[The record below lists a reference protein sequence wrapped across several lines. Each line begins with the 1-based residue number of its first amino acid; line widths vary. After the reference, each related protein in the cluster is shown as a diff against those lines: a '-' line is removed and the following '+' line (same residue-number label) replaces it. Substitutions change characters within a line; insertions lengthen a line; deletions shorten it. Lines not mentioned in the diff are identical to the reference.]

1 MASTRKRV
9 LAPRKVRLNSDDR
22 REQILRGAI
31 AFFSEVGFDGGT
43 RDLAKRLG
51 VTQPLIYRHFP
62 SKEELIREVYN
73 RVYVSRWQIEW
84 EDRLGDRRL
93 PLADRLKVFYRDYA
107 DVIFDVEWIRI
118 YLFAGL
124 KGTEINRW
132 WMKFTEDHLLR
143 RICIELRAEF
153 GLPGPDEI
161 PIGDAEIEACWTYHG
176 GLFYHGVRRT
186 VFGVK
191 PQVTHD
197 QLINLV
203 VAGLLGGLPAA
214 TREIMARSAP
224 PKRAQARRPAGAP
237 GPASPKA

>member
-1 MASTRKRV
+1 MPSTRKRAP
-9 LAPRKVRLNSDDR
+9 APRKVRLSSEDR

-51 VTQPLIYRHFP
+51 VTQPLIYSHFP

-84 EDRLGDRRL
+84 EDRLSDRRY
-93 PLADRLKVFYRDYA
+93 PLADRLRVFYRDYA

-143 RICIELRAEF
+143 RICIEMRAEF
-153 GLPGPDEI
+153 ELPGPDEI

-191 PQVTHD
+191 PQVTRD

-203 VAGLLGGLPAA
+203 VAGLLGGLPEAV
-214 TREIMARSAP
+214 REIIGRPAPHKGVRARPA
-224 PKRAQARRPAGAP
+224 AGAP
-237 GPASPKA
+237 RLASPKV